1 MYQFFRV
8 GEEVHFKCLPDIKLI
23 IEDINETSGSIRCK
37 YYDDK
42 LQKYI
47 RLRLSADSLVPFAGE
62 AKKSGY

>member
-8 GEEVHFKCLPDIKLI
+8 GEEVNFKCLPDIKLI

-37 YYDDK
+37 YFDDQ

-47 RLRLSADSLVPFAGE
+47 RLRLSADSLVPCTNA
-62 AKKSGY
+62 AKKAGY

>member
-37 YYDDK
+37 YYDDN
-42 LQKYI
+42 LRKYI
-47 RLRLSADSLVPFAGE
+47 RLRLSADSLVPSAS
-62 AKKSGY
+62 APKKTGY